1 MHCKSYAVLYRS
13 LIIFQDS
20 EVLRVWLTD
29 LRFEE
34 YYDKFITAGYDMP
47 TISRM
52 TPEDLNAIGITKPA
66 HRKKLKAEIT
76 RLNISDG
83 LPDFIPVRIIE
94 FCVIRKG
101 KMEVLN
107 QFFNFVC
114 RFHIATTENRCVSIQ
129 YIRSI
134 SIGLHYY

>member
-1 MHCKSYAVLYRS
+1 MIQEPNSIETVLQLVHTTTLKPLS
-13 LIIFQDS
+13 IFILQDS
-20 EVLRVWLTD
+20 EVLRAWLTD

-34 YYDKFITAGYDMP
+34 YYDKFMTAGYDMP

-83 LPDFIPVRIIE
+83 LPDFIPVRE
-94 FCVIRKG
+94 PFT
-101 KMEVLN
+101 VL
-107 QFFNFVC
+107 C
-114 RFHIATTENRCVSIQ
+114 SDI
-129 YIRSI
+129 
-134 SIGLHYY
+134 

>member
-1 MHCKSYAVLYRS
+1 M
-13 LIIFQDS
+13 
-20 EVLRVWLTD
+20 TD

-94 FCVIRKG
+94 FSVIRRG
-101 KMEVLN
+101 KIEVLK
-107 QFFNFVC
+107 QFLKFC
-114 RFHIATTENRCVSIQ
+114 I
-129 YIRSI
+129 
-134 SIGLHYY
+134 

>member
-1 MHCKSYAVLYRS
+1 MSYQCCFHVYYGIIYLSVVAAYYNLFIKQHNLLYTAA
-13 LIIFQDS
+13 LNLYFILQDS
-20 EVLRVWLTD
+20 EVLRAWLTD

-34 YYDKFITAGYDMP
+34 YYDKFMAAGYDMP

-83 LPDFIPVRIIE
+83 LPDFIPVRNTSKLFI
-94 FCVIRKG
+94 
-101 KMEVLN
+101 
-107 QFFNFVC
+107 
-114 RFHIATTENRCVSIQ
+114 
-129 YIRSI
+129 
-134 SIGLHYY
+134 

>member
-1 MHCKSYAVLYRS
+1 M
-13 LIIFQDS
+13 
-20 EVLRVWLTD
+20 LRAWLTD

-34 YYDKFITAGYDMP
+34 YYDKFMTAGYDMP

-83 LPDFIPVRIIE
+83 LPDFIPVREPFI
-94 FCVIRKG
+94 
-101 KMEVLN
+101 VL
-107 QFFNFVC
+107 
-114 RFHIATTENRCVSIQ
+114 
-129 YIRSI
+129 Y
-134 SIGLHYY
+134 